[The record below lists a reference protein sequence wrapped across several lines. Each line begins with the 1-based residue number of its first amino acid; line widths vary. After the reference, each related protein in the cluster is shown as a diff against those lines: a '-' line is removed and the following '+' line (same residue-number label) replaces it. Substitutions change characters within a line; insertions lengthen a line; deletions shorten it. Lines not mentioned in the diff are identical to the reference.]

1 MQHIFG
7 GRIEMTQ
14 RPGLDRRLRANYRP
28 NEHALQLEPEQLEKA
43 LLAVRLINGAT
54 DIRILDDF
62 ILMHGVGRGA
72 RDWGYPVFIP
82 EAFDTSNT
90 R

>member
-1 MQHIFG
+1 M
-7 GRIEMTQ
+7 
-14 RPGLDRRLRANYRP
+14 
-28 NEHALQLEPEQLEKA
+28 
-43 LLAVRLINGAT
+43 
-54 DIRILDDF
+54 DDF

-82 EAFDTSNT
+82 EAFQNVNT